1 MKPARPLSS
10 NSSVTVELLQA
21 HVGYTETLKGEFAM
35 LTNAAEFNAAE
46 SDREHIEIKPS
57 VLYIGTPVVLITSLS
72 PDGTTNISPI
82 SSVWALYDRVVLGLT
97 STSKGRENLLR
108 ERELVLNFPSP
119 ELWPNVEAIAPT
131 TGRDPVPPHK
141 EKIGYRFEAD
151 KFDVAGFTPQVADL
165 VRPLRIAECPIQF
178 EAEVVAAHPPGAEW
192 PSERPESFSIVEA
205 KVLRVHAHKDIVVA
219 GTNHID
225 TSTWSPLFYVFR
237 HYFGTGP
244 DLGRT
249 FKAER

>member
-1 MKPARPLSS
+1 
-10 NSSVTVELLQA
+10 
-21 HVGYTETLKGEFAM
+21 M
-35 LTNAAEFNAAE
+35 LTNTAEFNAAE
-46 SDREHIEIKPS
+46 SDHGHIEIKPS
-57 VLYIGTPVVLITSLS
+57 VLYVGTPVVLISSLN
-72 PDGTTNISPI
+72 PDGTTNISPM

-108 ERELVLNFPSP
+108 ERQLVLNFPSP
-119 ELWPNVEAIAPT
+119 ELWPKIEAIAPT

-141 EKIGYRFEAD
+141 KKIGYRFEAD
-151 KFDVAGFTPQVADL
+151 KFDAAGFTPQASNF

-178 EAEVVAAHPPGAEW
+178 EAEVVAAHSPGAEW
-192 PSERPESFSIVEA
+192 PAERAEAFSIVEA
-205 KVLRVHAHKDIVVA
+205 KVIRVHAHRDIVIA

-225 TSTWSPLFYVFR
+225 TSRWSPLLYVFR